1 MLRDGRVTSSWGAI
15 LAPAL
20 LGACVAVAVPSTKT
34 VAEAPEVV
42 HDAPAPPNDAAAP
55 WVEGEKT
62 GAEFSADPPGKPLPG
77 VVEGLA
83 PKIHAGTF
91 TRKVDC
97 AQLEARG
104 AARLKAGLHAAALR
118 GAVAFD
124 NEAWTGGPRRE
135 LLAYLRGVAVEGD
148 ARFTSADARIV
159 AQLQAGSGARADGEL
174 RDETMAVLFA
184 TGFRFSP
191 RKATASDVR
200 LEFYPG
206 EVEDLDAWNREID
219 QKVTKDGGGF
229 RDVNAP
235 PGEGTIYVYVGGSI
249 VASYRAR
256 GGPPSPLDDD
266 GEHIAVPTKPGVY
279 RLGAAHAH
287 VTSNWY
293 YSQIPW
299 GAEYPQD
306 RRRVPVSVARALRV
320 VVGDGQPG
328 RQAQAA
334 ARQRGLPGA
343 ARSDPRRRD
352 RLALEQ
358 ERLRADCL
366 EPRPERHVCPHDAGG
381 GAGGDAAPGAETS
394 LRVSHGCVH
403 IYPRDRDEMMK
414 WGYLGTNIP
423 FVVRRWDE
431 HLLPD
436 QIRHEMLGPQEHRV
450 KS

>member
-91 TRKVDC
+91 TRKVDR

-206 EVEDLDAWNREID
+206 EVEDSRRLEP
-219 QKVTKDGGGF
+219 
-229 RDVNAP
+229 RDRP
-235 PGEGTIYVYVGGSI
+235 EGHEG
-249 VASYRAR
+249 
-256 GGPPSPLDDD
+256 
-266 GEHIAVPTKPGVY
+266 
-279 RLGAAHAH
+279 
-287 VTSNWY
+287 W
-293 YSQIPW
+293 
-299 GAEYPQD
+299 
-306 RRRVPVSVARALRV
+306 
-320 VVGDGQPG
+320 
-328 RQAQAA
+328 
-334 ARQRGLPGA
+334 RGLP
-343 ARSDPRRRD
+343 
-352 RLALEQ
+352 
-358 ERLRADCL
+358 
-366 EPRPERHVCPHDAGG
+366 
-381 GAGGDAAPGAETS
+381 
-394 LRVSHGCVH
+394 
-403 IYPRDRDEMMK
+403 
-414 WGYLGTNIP
+414 
-423 FVVRRWDE
+423 
-431 HLLPD
+431 
-436 QIRHEMLGPQEHRV
+436 
-450 KS
+450 